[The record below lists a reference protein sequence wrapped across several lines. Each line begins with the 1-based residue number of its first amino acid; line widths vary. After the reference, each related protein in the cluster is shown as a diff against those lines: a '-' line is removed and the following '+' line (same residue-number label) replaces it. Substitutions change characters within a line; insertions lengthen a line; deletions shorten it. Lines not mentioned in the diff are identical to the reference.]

1 MAPGA
6 THTENNVRERLK
18 RGLHVQTS
26 VNWHVLVVLALAWH
40 RNQEFKAGQDYMKS
54 THYVSCGL
62 VFTAGP
68 CIVKQVCLVRT
79 FWLPLSMHSSF
90 RLHSVLSS
98 PCSPETGLRLP
109 PFSHGLLSTNP
120 TAYAGSQAPQ
130 PAVHVQG
137 QEPLTASMLAAAPPQ
152 EQKQMLGE
160 RLFPLIQTMHSNL
173 AGKITGMLLEIDNSE
188 LLHMLESPESLRS
201 KVDEAVAVLQAHH
214 AKKEAAQKVGT
225 VAAATS

>member
-1 MAPGA
+1 VAPGA

-152 EQKQMLGE
+152 EQKQMLGKFACLQKRARMPVLTGLRRCGDRNRSAHRGASVPAYPNNAFKPGWE
-160 RLFPLIQTMHSNL
+160 NHRDA
-173 AGKITGMLLEIDNSE
+173 AGNRQL
-188 LLHMLESPESLRS
+188 
-201 KVDEAVAVLQAHH
+201 
-214 AKKEAAQKVGT
+214 
-225 VAAATS
+225 